1 MTELNLHTWFS
12 NRELNYCPAHFVV
25 VDTPITQESKQWV
38 LEKLTGRF
46 CLVEFPN
53 YCDTRNTLSNLMWVF
68 GYYPAFED
76 PKEAT
81 YFQLIWA

>member
-1 MTELNLHTWFS
+1 MTELNVYTWFS

-25 VDTPITQESKQWV
+25 VDTLITQESKQWV

-53 YCDTRNTLSNLMWVF
+53 YSTIDIENSASPWVF

>member
-1 MTELNLHTWFS
+1 MTELNVYTWFS
-12 NRELNYCPAHFVV
+12 NREINYCPPHFVV
-25 VDTPITQESKQWV
+25 VDTLVTKESKQWI
-38 LEKLTGRF
+38 LEKLVGRF
-46 CLVEFPN
+46 CLVDLPN
-53 YCDTRNTLSNLMWVF
+53 YSILKNEMSPWNF